1 LQLMVEEIECPVFVE
16 VESRPISN
24 AKPVFSFSLTGMA
37 IDYNN
42 KVQTDASILIHN
54 LALIDFSSIHGIR
67 VIGEDPT
74 GQTVDNPYF
83 VRLKLYS
90 NEHADGPKIVGLHI
104 KWGRIQCLLMPTFL
118 SSVLSLQN
126 DVKSI
131 LGKTKSRREVQEK
144 PKQDTL
150 ATFLDNPKDTN
161 LMLTADAEAF
171 ECILPTRDIVEYV
184 KNGET
189 DPIGVVSF
197 RWKAS
202 LSVAVAL
209 DRLKEG
215 SIPWVTLDLDGSLTD
230 KKDRGLFK
238 DFADRYLAQSS
249 GFLAGSDEIGHKL
262 VNAFTA
268 RVGLGVTDFQVL
280 RTDISSLRLDSSSV
294 GGTGLSYTSNTRVC
308 FKVSPPAAGEQR
320 ITNPIDLDLV
330 YRAVGASMSG
340 INDSQS
346 SAPRVEVSQL
356 LELNATKTVDILL
369 YISHGERG
377 WTEAVKVTIKPILD
391 LLKMKDVRRKP
402 DDTKDKKLQDDENKN
417 SLSALV
423 KSASSLCSIRLK
435 GFQITCV
442 PGGATNL
449 NESPIIKFELTGFSS
464 GLAALPVRKD
474 ARHELM
480 AGRSRTGK
488 SDSQHL
494 LPGFDIMHLTSSGWV
509 DCEITAHYHNRRL
522 VAWEPFIEPW
532 AANVRFGANL
542 VEVLKMSP
550 LLKRS
555 DHESSKSGF
564 DPWILGNLNEGPTDK
579 LRDFGRLFRAPFQ
592 SAASKPS
599 QQISQTDFCYLML
612 ASTARSTILS
622 VQYPISESRDDRET
636 RLFLSL
642 PGQDAMGWLYG
653 FGFPDIPRK
662 DNRESTDQFSVSC
675 LLSDKKPLNINL
687 TGALI
692 ENVLGYLDNAKK
704 APHWIR
710 NESGMVSTLISL
722 KLMSFT
728 TRISH

>member
-1 LQLMVEEIECPVFVE
+1 
-16 VESRPISN
+16 
-24 AKPVFSFSLTGMA
+24 
-37 IDYNN
+37 
-42 KVQTDASILIHN
+42 
-54 LALIDFSSIHGIR
+54 
-67 VIGEDPT
+67 
-74 GQTVDNPYF
+74 
-83 VRLKLYS
+83 
-90 NEHADGPKIVGLHI
+90 
-104 KWGRIQCLLMPTFL
+104 
-118 SSVLSLQN
+118 
-126 DVKSI
+126 
-131 LGKTKSRREVQEK
+131 
-144 PKQDTL
+144 
-150 ATFLDNPKDTN
+150 
-161 LMLTADAEAF
+161 
-171 ECILPTRDIVEYV
+171 
-184 KNGET
+184 
-189 DPIGVVSF
+189 
-197 RWKAS
+197 
-202 LSVAVAL
+202 
-209 DRLKEG
+209 
-215 SIPWVTLDLDGSLTD
+215 
-230 KKDRGLFK
+230 
-238 DFADRYLAQSS
+238 
-249 GFLAGSDEIGHKL
+249 
-262 VNAFTA
+262 
-268 RVGLGVTDFQVL
+268 
-280 RTDISSLRLDSSSV
+280 
-294 GGTGLSYTSNTRVC
+294 
-308 FKVSPPAAGEQR
+308 
-320 ITNPIDLDLV
+320 
-330 YRAVGASMSG
+330 
-340 INDSQS
+340 
-346 SAPRVEVSQL
+346 
-356 LELNATKTVDILL
+356 
-369 YISHGERG
+369 
-377 WTEAVKVTIKPILD
+377 
-391 LLKMKDVRRKP
+391 
-402 DDTKDKKLQDDENKN
+402 
-417 SLSALV
+417 
-423 KSASSLCSIRLK
+423 
-435 GFQITCV
+435 
-442 PGGATNL
+442 
-449 NESPIIKFELTGFSS
+449 
-464 GLAALPVRKD
+464 
-474 ARHELM
+474 M